1 MNERRRA
8 DQERVSA
15 GIGVVVTSGRGAIV
29 VYKLRAGDD
38 T

>member
-1 MNERRRA
+1 MCLI
-8 DQERVSA
+8 DRVSA

-29 VYKLRAGDD
+29 VYKSRDGDD